1 MMSVSTSAP
10 VYSHYLGIDVSK
22 LTLDLCLINSEG
34 KILQQLQIPNNT
46 ESWLSVTKLF
56 KKYGLRV
63 DDVLICGEH
72 TGMYTYHLLGWAVQ
86 GANVWVESGK
96 AIKHSQGIARGKN
109 DAKDA
114 ARIATYAMRFQK
126 KARLWQPLDETIEQ
140 LKYLET
146 LRQRL
151 LAAFNAIDVPMRE
164 QKNFIHPSHFEM
176 LEKLTNPATDA
187 LKEQIKTVEE
197 QLKQTIEND
206 DNLKN
211 QLELLDSIPGIATKM
226 GIGLIIKTKG
236 FTAFKNARQFT
247 CHAGVA
253 PFDHRSGTSVKGKNE
268 VSCHADKELKKM
280 LHLAAMAAIRTKGI
294 IQDYYLR
301 KQKEGK
307 SKMSVLNAIR
317 NKIALIAFAVIK
329 NNKLFDN
336 NHQFS
341 FEIS

>member
-1 MMSVSTSAP
+1 MTASTSRP
-10 VYSHYLGIDVSK
+10 LYSHFLGIDVSK
-22 LTLDLCLINSEG
+22 LTLDLCLINNEG
-34 KILQQLQIPNNT
+34 KILEQLQILNT
-46 ESWLSVTKLF
+46 TDSWSSVTKLF
-56 KKYGLRV
+56 KKYGLAINE
-63 DDVLICGEH
+63 VLICGEH

-86 GANVWVESGK
+86 SAHVWVQSGK

-114 ARIATYAMRFQK
+114 ARIALYALRFQK
-126 KARLWQPLDETIEQ
+126 EARLWQPLDETIEQ
-140 LKYLET
+140 LKYLEA

-164 QKNFIHPSHFEM
+164 QKNFMKPTHCEL
-176 LEKLTNPATDA
+176 LEKLTHPATEA

-197 QLKQTIEND
+197 QLKQTVEND
-206 DNLKN
+206 DNLKK
-211 QLELLDSIPGIATKM
+211 QLELLDSIPGIATKIAM
-226 GIGLIIKTKG
+226 GLIIKTKG
-236 FTAFKNARQFT
+236 FTAFDNARQFT

-253 PFDHRSGTSVKGKNE
+253 PFDCKSGTSVRRKNE
-268 VSCHADKELKKM
+268 VSPHADKELKKM
-280 LHLAAMAAIRTKGI
+280 LHLAAMAAVRTKGA
-294 IQDYYLR
+294 IQDYYIR

-307 SKMSVLNAIR
+307 AKMSVLNAIR

-329 NNKLFDN
+329 NNKLFDK